1 MIVIRAKSYT
11 NEGPHGLL
19 SSSLISFD
27 FKWVDFSVF
36 NATVLSRPENNHW
49 LVYNANISSFLFHF
63 RS

>member
-1 MIVIRAKSYT
+1 MIVIRAKSYI

-36 NATVLSRPENNHW
+36 NATVLRRPEYNHW
-49 LVYNANISSFLFHF
+49 LVLVKYNANILSFL
-63 RS
+63 